1 MPRSKRSSP
10 INKRMK
16 AYLTKRALL
25 RATGKAT
32 RSVSSRAMNLE
43 GYVIQAENG
52 WVVRIDN
59 TGRRENISRIA
70 RVKTNQEV
78 ALD

>member
-1 MPRSKRSSP
+1 MSQSSRKLTVARRS
-10 INKRMK
+10 K

-32 RSVSSRAMNLE
+32 RTVSSQAMHLK
-43 GYVIQAENG
+43 GYIVQAENG

-59 TGRRENISRIA
+59 TGKRENISRIERA
-70 RVKTNQEV
+70 NTKHQV